1 MRNQEI
7 VNYLNSIDFSLVEED
22 SVITNI
28 YNEIVPFSSTISLD
42 PFASTSLE
50 KLIFLSK
57 PSHLILFVK
66 SLSKSV
72 IYKKLG
78 SRVVES
84 IFKRLFECMYIK
96 NDPFYLKDAV
106 QFINVGDC
114 IMCPNATHALR
125 QALMLLSGKRVEKM
139 SIKKYKIADP
149 EERNEAIDPTQK
161 NNSDHKSVENA
172 GNEDICHDKPRESNS
187 EYSKRKLMHY
197 KQILLSKVHSLENND
212 SFNTLGIFLQ
222 VTKSQSLIQEIIEC
236 DCSQE
241 NIEKRGFFY
250 EILPTIASSANLK
263 LLYNKFKDS
272 VMELCMS
279 DKSSYFIQSFLRNS
293 KFGSLIYQKIELDKF
308 DPDSNV
314 VLSLLESLQGE
325 KEFLLVDKLIKEFYE
340 IESCVF
346 KSLLLEKHDGLDTKY
361 IKAITNFML
370 FPKNQDYKVNSDFVK
385 YFQKD
390 WVNSKA
396 GISLIV
402 GFAGGS
408 ADAKHKKDF
417 FRKNIDLCWNAH
429 KWKEGRD
436 FMKKV
441 VEYTDGH
448 SRKKA
453 YEILNKCTNS

>member
-22 SVITNI
+22 SVTANI

-72 IYKKLG
+72 VYKKLG
-78 SRVVES
+78 SRIVES

-106 QFINVGDC
+106 QFINIGDC
-114 IMCPNATHALR
+114 IMCPNATYALR
-125 QALMLLSGKRVEKM
+125 QALMLLSGKRIEKM
-139 SIKKYKIADP
+139 NIKKYKIADP
-149 EERNEAIDPTQK
+149 EERNEAMDTAQK
-161 NNSDHKSVENA
+161 NDSHHRSVGNA
-172 GNEDICHDKPRESNS
+172 GDNENKVRESNL

-222 VTKSQSLIQEIIEC
+222 ITKSQSLIREIIEH
-236 DCSQE
+236 DCSPE
-241 NIEKRGFFY
+241 NIGKRGFFY

-263 LLYNKFKDS
+263 LLYDKFKDS

-293 KFGSLIYQKIELDKF
+293 KFGSLVYQKIEFDKF

-314 VLSLLESLQGE
+314 ILSLLESLQGE
-325 KEFLLVDKLIKEFYE
+325 KEVLLVDKLIKEFYE
-340 IESCVF
+340 VESCVF
-346 KSLLLEKHDGLDTKY
+346 KSLLMEKHDGLDTKY

-370 FPKNQDYKVNSDFVK
+370 FPKNQDYKVNSDFIK

-408 ADAKHKKDF
+408 ADLKLKKDF
-417 FRKNIDLCWNAH
+417 FRQNIDLCWNAY

-436 FMKKV
+436 FMKRV
-441 VEYTDGH
+441 IEYTDGH

-453 YEILNKCTNS
+453 YEILNKCANS